1 MRGRN
6 WVGVAFIFLF
16 LPVNVPLWDIAFQK
30 LGIDIMAVFITPLL
44 FFFGI
49 LLVFYPS
56 RNDKISRTTPNPSSE
71 EE

>member
-6 WVGVAFIFLF
+6 WIGVALIFLF
-16 LPVNVPLWDIAFQK
+16 LPVNVPLWDMAFEK
-30 LGIDIMAVFITPLL
+30 FSIDIVAVFITPL
-44 FFFGI
+44 FFFLGI

-56 RNDKISRTTPNPSSE
+56 REDRISTIPSNQSNE

>member
-16 LPVNVPLWDIAFQK
+16 LPVNVPLWDIVFQK
-30 LGIDIMAVFITPLL
+30 LSIDIMAVFITPLL
-44 FFFGI
+44 FFLGI

-56 RNDKISRTTPNPSSE
+56 RKDKISTIPSNRSNE

>member
-6 WVGVAFIFLF
+6 WIGVALIFLF
-16 LPVNVPLWDIAFQK
+16 LPVNVPLWDMAFEK
-30 LGIDIMAVFITPLL
+30 LSIDIMAVFITPLL
-44 FFFGI
+44 FLLGI

-56 RNDKISRTTPNPSSE
+56 RKDEISTIPSKGSNE

>member
-16 LPVNVPLWDIAFQK
+16 LPVNVPLWDMAFETFS
-30 LGIDIMAVFITPLL
+30 IDIVAVFITPLL
-44 FFFGI
+44 FLLGI

-56 RNDKISRTTPNPSSE
+56 RKDKISTIPSNRTNE

>member
-6 WVGVAFIFLF
+6 WIGVALIFLF
-16 LPVNVPLWDIAFQK
+16 LPVNVPLWDMAFEK
-30 LGIDIMAVFITPLL
+30 LSIDIMAVFITPLL
-44 FFFGI
+44 FLLGI

-56 RNDKISRTTPNPSSE
+56 RNDNISRTILNPSSE

>member
-16 LPVNVPLWDIAFQK
+16 LPVNVPLWDIAFEK
-30 LGIDIMAVFITPLL
+30 LDIDIMAVFITPLL
-44 FFFGI
+44 FLFGI

-56 RNDKISRTTPNPSSE
+56 RNDRYQTISSNQTNE

>member
-16 LPVNVPLWDIAFQK
+16 LPVNVPLWDIVFQK
-30 LGIDIMAVFITPLL
+30 LSIDIMAVFITPLL
-44 FFFGI
+44 FFLGI

-56 RNDKISRTTPNPSSE
+56 RKDKISAIPSNRSNE